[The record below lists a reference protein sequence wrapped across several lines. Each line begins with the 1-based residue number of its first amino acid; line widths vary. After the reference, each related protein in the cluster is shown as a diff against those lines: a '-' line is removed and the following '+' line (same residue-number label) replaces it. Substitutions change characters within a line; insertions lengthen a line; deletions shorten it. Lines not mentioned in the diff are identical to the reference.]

1 MQRGTSSCLVDHE
14 TPKTFSW
21 GGWGFF
27 KINTKFIHTSCCV
40 ALSCRLVVLSLC
52 WPRDDKNF
60 SLRGWG
66 FFNIKTKFIHASL
79 SCRLVISWF
88 LRRKFRS
95 PHTLGWYN
103 SNKTVNTII
112 AITGNLGPW
121 LLPQICKLDKTQFK
135 WKLISTELT
144 QVQGGPGCLCL
155 LSKQGGRSNFL

>member
-1 MQRGTSSCLVDHE
+1 MSSRH
-14 TPKTFSW
+14 
-21 GGWGFF
+21 
-27 KINTKFIHTSCCV
+27 HM
-40 ALSCRLVVLSLC
+40 VLH
-52 WPRDDKNF
+52 WPRDNSNF

-155 LSKQGGRSNFL
+155 LSKQGGRSNFCRFYNFFAFYLQSTRINWTKFIFIHIISQLYKIKYYD